1 MTLFRAFVFITIGEF
16 SSAELSPWQLNDRVC
31 ERVKYHVSELAIER
45 ERKTGE
51 SSQCFSMPM

>member
-1 MTLFRAFVFITIGEF
+1 MATEIIY
-16 SSAELSPWQLNDRVC
+16 SNIWQLNDGVC
-31 ERVKYHVSELAIER
+31 ERVKYHVSEVAIER